1 MRRGI
6 AAFPCFL
13 ILLTQL
19 GCAITDYEPWPGH
32 KTQGEAKLLFDEVAF
47 TGFDPQLD
55 GTYAYSVNYDHSS
68 IPVGAFPRI
77 TITSWHN
84 NGGTIVNG
92 VASPPAFN
100 PDGLADRTGN
110 LTNEFGSFFFVPPW
124 TKDAKWGKFFV
135 AVDTDG
141 DCQLFDNIT
150 QDFSGSPTGPGIA
163 LCFSGAQE
171 ETGDIVELES
181 FKSLD
186 QLVGRIWD
194 GSLGN
199 AFNLSLTSVAFAG
212 GGEHKMINPLS
223 LAMKSTGL
231 RPSTVALDFRT
242 AAGKEF
248 LQSVL
253 NGTVD
258 RAPTSISMS
267 FSGGLRFNLPS
278 TWKVAFNHA
287 AIRRALGQ

>member
-6 AAFPCFL
+6 AVFPCFL
-13 ILLTQL
+13 VLLTQI

-32 KTQGEAKLLFDEVAF
+32 KTQGDAHLPFNEIAF

-55 GTYAYSVNYDHSS
+55 GTYSYSVNYDHAS
-68 IPVGAFPRI
+68 IPVGAFPKI

-84 NGGTIVNG
+84 SGGTIVNG

-100 PDGLADRTGN
+100 PDGRADRTGN

-124 TKDAKWGKFFV
+124 TRDAKWGKYFV

-141 DCQLFDNIT
+141 DCQFFANIT
-150 QDFSGSPTGPGIA
+150 QDFSGSATGPGTA
-163 LCFSGAQE
+163 LCFGGAQE

-181 FKSLD
+181 FTSLD
-186 QLVGRIWD
+186 HLLGRIWD

-199 AFNLSLTSVAFAG
+199 GFSLSLTSVGFTG

-223 LAMKSTGL
+223 VAMKSTGM